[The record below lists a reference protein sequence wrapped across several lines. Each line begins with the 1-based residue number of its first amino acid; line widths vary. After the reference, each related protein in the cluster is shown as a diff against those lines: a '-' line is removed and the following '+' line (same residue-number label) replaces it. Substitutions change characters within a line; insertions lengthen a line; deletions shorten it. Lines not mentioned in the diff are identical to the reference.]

1 MKTAKTS
8 LLFALLLGL
17 LPAAYAEDY
26 DDKTY
31 QNLITQC
38 TRNQL
43 DSCVTLGIW
52 TRDYL
57 ESPADAYLP
66 LKKACDGKNMKG
78 CNVLANLYLD
88 PYSGLGMDYP
98 KALELYRK
106 ACKGGYDNACRN
118 AKETEE
124 EMRNQTR
131 RKTAQPNAK
140 SGWRHCN
147 VPAWAK
153 TMPLA
158 GPYNAN
164 CNADTEAAVV

>member
-26 DDKTY
+26 DDEAY

-66 LKKACDGKNMKG
+66 LKK
-78 CNVLANLYLD
+78 
-88 PYSGLGMDYP
+88 
-98 KALELYRK
+98 
-106 ACKGGYDNACRN
+106 
-118 AKETEE
+118 
-124 EMRNQTR
+124 
-131 RKTAQPNAK
+131 
-140 SGWRHCN
+140 
-147 VPAWAK
+147 PATAK
-153 TMPLA
+153 T
-158 GPYNAN
+158 
-164 CNADTEAAVV
+164 

>member
-1 MKTAKTS
+1 MKPAQTS

-17 LPAAYAEDY
+17 PAAYAEDY
-26 DDKTY
+26 DDEAY

-78 CNVLANLYLD
+78 CNVLANKPLFR
-88 PYSGLGMDYP
+88 PIQRFGHGLP
-98 KALELYRK
+98 KSPRTLPQSL
-106 ACKGGYDNACRN
+106 
-118 AKETEE
+118 
-124 EMRNQTR
+124 QR
-131 RKTAQPNAK
+131 R
-140 SGWRHCN
+140 
-147 VPAWAK
+147 
-153 TMPLA
+153 L
-158 GPYNAN
+158 
-164 CNADTEAAVV
+164 

>member
-1 MKTAKTS
+1 MKPAQTS

-26 DDKTY
+26 DDEAY

-106 ACKGGYDNACRN
+106 ACKGGYLLFLPCHPEGDGDGKQDRNQCKYNACN
-118 AKETEE
+118 
-124 EMRNQTR
+124 
-131 RKTAQPNAK
+131 
-140 SGWRHCN
+140 
-147 VPAWAK
+147 
-153 TMPLA
+153 LI
-158 GPYNAN
+158 
-164 CNADTEAAVV
+164 